1 MTTADTELRPG
12 SEAIVRPRFSW
23 DRIIQWSLVVLTIF
37 LVVFPAW
44 PIVYQSFLARPLYD
58 KERTFTL
65 ANYTKLLSTEK
76 FWHILWYTAAFAI
89 AATVLALALGILLAV
104 LINRTN
110 LPLRKLYSNLVTIPY
125 YVSPL
130 VLAFAWME
138 MYGPQGFGTILVR
151 TLKLPTWQLYS
162 FWGIVIVA
170 AMYYVPNTFLYATS
184 SLALSDPQLESA
196 ARIGGAT
203 PLQTILKV
211 TVPLL
216 RPAILYSAL
225 LTLVSALELLSIP
238 LVLGNGVGI
247 DTLSTYIYV
256 LGVVGVSKD
265 YGAIAVV
272 AIFVVLLVTVLVY
285 LQGRLTSLERRFV
298 TVGGK
303 ATRPKLLDL
312 GKMKGLVSVLVGIYI
327 LIGILLPLAC
337 IVLESFVPFL
347 SPFANPFKMLTL
359 ENYQGIFS
367 SPAYRQ
373 SVTNSILISVF
384 AGAIGILFMALA
396 AITAYRSTFKGRNV
410 VKYMALYPRAFPGI
424 IVGIGFLWAF
434 LLIPG
439 IGSLRNT
446 IIAMSIAFIMRYLP
460 LGFSAV
466 SPAVIQVSDELD
478 RAGRV
483 AGATWLGTIRHILL
497 PILRPALLSGYIVL
511 AISFLKEYAV
521 ALFLFSEGSR
531 VIGTTMIELWK
542 QGGAEPVAA
551 LSTIQMVI
559 TAFLIFGSTK
569 LLGVKLHE

>member
-1 MTTADTELRPG
+1 MASTQLPK
-12 SEAIVRPRFSW
+12 PRFSW
-23 DRIIQWSLVVLTIF
+23 DRVVQWSMVILIIA

-44 PIVYQSFLARPLYD
+44 PIIYQSFMSKPLYD
-58 KERTFTL
+58 KERAFTL
-65 ANYTKLLSTEK
+65 GNYTNILTDGK
-76 FWHILWYTAAFAI
+76 FWHILGYTAAFAV
-89 AATVLALALGILLAV
+89 ATMIFALIFGILLAV

-110 LPLRKLYSNLVTIPY
+110 MPLRKFYSNLVTIPY

-138 MYGPQGFGTILVR
+138 MYGPQGFGTIVIR
-151 TLKLPTWQLYS
+151 MLKLPTWQLYS
-162 FWGIVIVA
+162 FWGIVVVA
-170 AMYYVPNTFLYATS
+170 TMYYIPNTFLYATS
-184 SLALSDPQLESA
+184 SLALMDPQLESA

-203 PLQTILKV
+203 PFRTIINV
-211 TVPLL
+211 TIPLL

-238 LVLGNGVGI
+238 LVLGSSVGI
-247 DTLSTYIYV
+247 DTLSTYIYL
-256 LGVVGVSKD
+256 LGIIGVSKD

-272 AIFVVLLVTVLVY
+272 AIFIVLVVTALVY
-285 LQGRLTSLERRFV
+285 LQGKLTTMERRFV

-312 GKMKGLVSVLVGIYI
+312 GKIKVVVSWVVGLYI
-327 LIGILLPLAC
+327 LLGIVLPLSC

-359 ENYQGIFS
+359 KNYVDIFT
-367 SPAYRQ
+367 SPAFRQ
-373 SVTNSILISVF
+373 SVTNSVLISIF
-384 AGAIGILFMALA
+384 AGAVGILFMALA
-396 AITAYRSTFKGRNV
+396 AITAYRSFFKGRSI
-410 VKYMALYPRAFPGI
+410 VKYFSLYPRAFPGI

-439 IGSLRNT
+439 IGSIRNT

-466 SPAVIQVSDELD
+466 SPAVIQISDELD
-478 RAGRV
+478 RAARV
-483 AGATWLGTIRHILL
+483 GGATWLGTVRHILL
-497 PILRPALLSGYIVL
+497 PILRPALLSGYIIL

-551 LSTIQMVI
+551 LSTIQMII
-559 TAFLIFGSTK
+559 TAFLIIGSTK

>member
-1 MTTADTELRPG
+1 MTSTLIPK
-12 SEAIVRPRFSW
+12 PRFSW
-23 DRIIQWSLVVLTIF
+23 DRFIQWSMVIVTIL
-37 LVVFPAW
+37 LVVFPSW
-44 PIVYQSFLARPLYD
+44 PIIYQSFIAKPLYEKD
-58 KERTFTL
+58 RTFTL
-65 ANYTKLLSTEK
+65 NNYTHILSDEK
-76 FWHILWYTAAFAI
+76 FWRILGYTALFAI
-89 AATVLALALGILLAV
+89 AATLISLAIGILLAV

-110 LPLRKLYSNLVTIPY
+110 MPLRKLYSNFITIPY

-130 VLAFAWME
+130 VLAFAWVV
-138 MYGPQGFGTILVR
+138 MYGPQGFGTIVVR
-151 TLKLPTWQLYS
+151 MLNLPTWQLYS
-162 FWGIVIVA
+162 FWGIVIVS
-170 AMYYVPNTFLYATS
+170 AMYYIPNTFLYATS
-184 SLALSDPQLESA
+184 SLALADPQLESA

-203 PLQTILKV
+203 PFQTIVRV
-211 TVPLL
+211 TVPHL
-216 RPAILYSAL
+216 RPAILYSTL

-238 LVLGNGVGI
+238 LVLGSSVGI
-247 DTLSTYIYV
+247 DTLSTYIYI
-256 LGVVGVSKD
+256 LGIIGVSKD

-272 AIFVVLLVTVLVY
+272 AVLVVLLVTALVF
-285 LQGRLTSLERRFV
+285 LQGKLTAMERRFV

-312 GKMKGLVSVLVGIYI
+312 GPAKGFVSLLVGLYLLLGVI
-327 LIGILLPLAC
+327 LPLAC

-347 SPFANPFKMLTL
+347 SPYANPFKMLTL
-359 ENYQGIFS
+359 DNYRQIFS
-367 SPAYRQ
+367 FPAYSQ
-373 SVTNSILISVF
+373 SIVNSILISVF

-396 AITAYRSTFKGRNV
+396 AITAYRSFFKGRNV

-434 LLIPG
+434 LLIPS
-439 IGSLRNT
+439 IGSIRNT

-466 SPAVIQVSDELD
+466 SPAVMQVSDELD

-497 PILRPALLSGYIVL
+497 PILRPALLSGYIIL

-521 ALFLFSEGSR
+521 ALFLFSADSR
-531 VIGTTMIELWK
+531 VIGTTLIELWK
-542 QGGAEPVAA
+542 QGSVEPVAA

-559 TAFLIFGSTK
+559 TAFLIIGSTK

>member
-1 MTTADTELRPG
+1 MTSTLIPK
-12 SEAIVRPRFSW
+12 PRFSW
-23 DRIIQWSLVVLTIF
+23 DRFIQWSMVIVTIL
-37 LVVFPAW
+37 LVVFPSW
-44 PIVYQSFLARPLYD
+44 PIIYQSFIAKPLYEKD
-58 KERTFTL
+58 RTFTL
-65 ANYTKLLSTEK
+65 NNYTHILSDEK
-76 FWHILWYTAAFAI
+76 FWRILGYTALFAI
-89 AATVLALALGILLAV
+89 AATLISLAIGILLAV

-110 LPLRKLYSNLVTIPY
+110 MPLRKLYSNFITIPY

-130 VLAFAWME
+130 VLAFAWVV
-138 MYGPQGFGTILVR
+138 MYGPQGFGTIVVR
-151 TLKLPTWQLYS
+151 MLNLPTWQLYS
-162 FWGIVIVA
+162 FWGIVIVS
-170 AMYYVPNTFLYATS
+170 AMYYIPNTFLYATS
-184 SLALSDPQLESA
+184 SLALADPQLESA

-203 PLQTILKV
+203 PFQTIVRV

-216 RPAILYSAL
+216 RPAILYSTL

-238 LVLGNGVGI
+238 LVLGSSVGI
-247 DTLSTYIYV
+247 DTLSTYIYI
-256 LGVVGVSKD
+256 LGIIGVSKD

-272 AIFVVLLVTVLVY
+272 AVLVVLLVTALVF
-285 LQGRLTSLERRFV
+285 LQGKLTAMERRFV

-312 GKMKGLVSVLVGIYI
+312 GPAKGFVSLLVGLYLLLGVI
-327 LIGILLPLAC
+327 LPLAC

-359 ENYQGIFS
+359 DNYRQIFS
-367 SPAYRQ
+367 FPAYSQ
-373 SVTNSILISVF
+373 SIVNSILISVF

-396 AITAYRSTFKGRNV
+396 AITAYRSFFKGRNV

-434 LLIPG
+434 LLIPS
-439 IGSLRNT
+439 IGSIRNT

-466 SPAVIQVSDELD
+466 SPAVMQVSDELD

-497 PILRPALLSGYIVL
+497 PILRPALLSGYIIL

-521 ALFLFSEGSR
+521 ALFLFSADSR
-531 VIGTTMIELWK
+531 VIGTTLIELWK
-542 QGGAEPVAA
+542 QGSVEPVAA

-559 TAFLIFGSTK
+559 TAFLIIGSTK
-569 LLGVKLHE
+569 LLGVRLHE

>member
-1 MTTADTELRPG
+1 MTSTQLPK
-12 SEAIVRPRFSW
+12 PHFSW
-23 DRIIQWSLVVLTIF
+23 DRVVQWSMVIITIT

-44 PIVYQSFLARPLYD
+44 PIVYQSFLAKPLYD
-58 KERTFTL
+58 NERNFTFS
-65 ANYTKLLSTEK
+65 NYTKMLANDK
-76 FWHILWYTAAFAI
+76 FWHILGYTAAFAI
-89 AATVLALALGILLAV
+89 AATILALAIGILLAV

-110 LPLRKLYSNLVTIPY
+110 LPLRKFYSNLVTIPY

-162 FWGIVIVA
+162 FWGIVVVA
-170 AMYYVPNTFLYATS
+170 AMYYIPNTYLYATS

-203 PLQTILKV
+203 PFQTILRV

-216 RPAILYSAL
+216 RPAILFSAL

-247 DTLSTYIYV
+247 DTLSTYIYI

-272 AIFVVLLVTVLVY
+272 AIFIVILVTFLVY
-285 LQGRLTSLERRFV
+285 LQGKLTTLERRFV

-312 GKMKGLVSVLVGIYI
+312 GKMKGVVSAVVGLYI
-327 LIGILLPLAC
+327 LLGIVLPLAC

-347 SPFANPFKMLTL
+347 SPFANPLKMLTL

-373 SVTNSILISVF
+373 SVTNSIYISIF
-384 AGAIGILFMALA
+384 AAGIGILFMALA
-396 AITAYRSTFKGRNV
+396 SLTAYRSTFKGRNV

-434 LLIPG
+434 LLVPG
-439 IGSLRNT
+439 VGSLRNT
-446 IIAMSIAFIMRYLP
+446 LIAMSLAFIMRYLP

-466 SPAVIQVSDELD
+466 SPAVMQVSDELD
-478 RAGRV
+478 RAARV
-483 AGATWLGTIRHILL
+483 GGATWLGTVRHILL
-497 PILRPALLSGYIVL
+497 PILRPALLSGYIIL

-551 LSTIQMVI
+551 LSTIQMFI

>member
-1 MTTADTELRPG
+1 MASTQLPK
-12 SEAIVRPRFSW
+12 PRFSW
-23 DRIIQWSLVVLTIF
+23 DRVVQWSMVILTIA

-44 PIVYQSFLARPLYD
+44 PIVYQSFMSKPLYD
-58 KERTFTL
+58 KERAFTL
-65 ANYTKLLSTEK
+65 GNYTNILTDGK
-76 FWHILWYTAAFAI
+76 FWHILGYTAAFAV
-89 AATVLALALGILLAV
+89 ATTILGLIFGILLAV

-110 LPLRKLYSNLVTIPY
+110 MPLRRLYSNIVTIPY

-138 MYGPQGFGTILVR
+138 MYGPQGFGTIVVR
-151 TLKLPTWQLYS
+151 QLGIPTWQLYS
-162 FWGIVIVA
+162 FWGIVIVST
-170 AMYYVPNTFLYATS
+170 MYYIPNTFLYATS
-184 SLALSDPQLESA
+184 SLALMDPQLESA

-203 PLQTILKV
+203 PFQTIWRV

-238 LVLGNGVGI
+238 LVLGSSVGI
-247 DTLSTYIYV
+247 DTLSTYIYL
-256 LGVVGVSKD
+256 LGIIGVSKD

-272 AIFVVLLVTVLVY
+272 AIFIVLLVTVLVY
-285 LQGRLTSLERRFV
+285 VQGKLTTLERRFV

-312 GKMKGLVSVLVGIYI
+312 GKSKSLVSTLVALYI
-327 LIGILLPLAC
+327 LLGIILPLAC

-359 ENYQGIFS
+359 ENYHDIFT
-367 SPAYRQ
+367 SPAFRQ

-384 AGAIGILFMALA
+384 AGGIGIIFMALA
-396 AITAYRSTFKGRNV
+396 AITAYRSSFKGRNI

-439 IGSLRNT
+439 IGSIRNT

-478 RAGRV
+478 RAARV
-483 AGATWLGTIRHILL
+483 GGATWLGTVRHILL
-497 PILRPALLSGYIVL
+497 PILRPALLSGYIIL

-551 LSTIQMVI
+551 LSTIQMFI

>member
-1 MTTADTELRPG
+1 MTSTQVPK
-12 SEAIVRPRFSW
+12 PRFSW
-23 DRIIQWSLVVLTIF
+23 DRVVQWSMVILTIA

-44 PIVYQSFLARPLYD
+44 PIVYQSFMSKPLYD
-58 KERTFTL
+58 KERAFTL
-65 ANYTKLLSTEK
+65 GNYTNILTDGK
-76 FWHILWYTAAFAI
+76 FWHILGYTAAFAV
-89 AATVLALALGILLAV
+89 ATMIFALIFGVMLAV

-110 LPLRKLYSNLVTIPY
+110 MPLRKFYANLVTIPY

-138 MYGPQGFGTILVR
+138 MYGPQGFGTILIR

-162 FWGIVIVA
+162 FWGIVVVA
-170 AMYYVPNTFLYATS
+170 TMYYIPNTFLYATS
-184 SLALSDPQLESA
+184 SLALMDPQLESA

-203 PLQTILKV
+203 PFRTIV
-211 TVPLL
+211 NITIPLL

-238 LVLGNGVGI
+238 LVLGSSAGI
-247 DTLSTYIYV
+247 DTLSTYIYL
-256 LGVVGVSKD
+256 LGIIGVSKD

-272 AIFVVLLVTVLVY
+272 AIFIVLLVTILVFI
-285 LQGRLTSLERRFV
+285 QGKLTALERRFV

-312 GKMKGLVSVLVGIYI
+312 GKSKGLISGVIGLYI
-327 LIGILLPLAC
+327 LLGIILPLAC

-359 ENYQGIFS
+359 KNYHEIFT
-367 SPAYRQ
+367 SPAFRQ
-373 SVTNSILISVF
+373 SVTNSVLISVF
-384 AGAIGILFMALA
+384 AGAVGILFMALA
-396 AITAYRSTFKGRNV
+396 AITAYRSFFKGRTI
-410 VKYMALYPRAFPGI
+410 VKYFSLYPRAFPGI

-439 IGSLRNT
+439 IGSIRNT

-478 RAGRV
+478 RAARV
-483 AGATWLGTIRHILL
+483 GGATWLGTVRHILL
-497 PILRPALLSGYIVL
+497 PILRPALLSGYIIL

>member
-1 MTTADTELRPG
+1 MTSTPLPK
-12 SEAIVRPRFSW
+12 PRFSW
-23 DRIIQWSLVVLTIF
+23 DRVVQWSMVVLTVA

-44 PIVYQSFLARPLYD
+44 PIVYQSFMSKPLYD
-58 KERTFTL
+58 KERAFTL
-65 ANYTKLLSTEK
+65 GNYTNILTDGK
-76 FWHILWYTAAFAI
+76 FWHILAYTAAFAV
-89 AATVLALALGILLAV
+89 ATMILALVFGVFLAV

-110 LPLRKLYSNLVTIPY
+110 MPLRKFYSNLVTIPY

-138 MYGPQGFGTILVR
+138 MYGPQGFGTIVIR
-151 TLKLPTWQLYS
+151 NLKLPTWELYS
-162 FWGIVIVA
+162 FWGIVVVST
-170 AMYYVPNTFLYATS
+170 MYYIPNTFLYATS
-184 SLALSDPQLESA
+184 SLALMDPQLESA

-203 PLQTILKV
+203 PFRTIWNI
-211 TVPLL
+211 TIPLL

-238 LVLGNGVGI
+238 LVLGSSVGI
-247 DTLSTYIYV
+247 NTLSTYIYL
-256 LGVVGVSKD
+256 LGIIGVSKD

-272 AIFVVLLVTVLVY
+272 AIFVVLLVTILVFI
-285 LQGRLTSLERRFV
+285 QGKLTAMERRFV

-312 GKMKGLVSVLVGIYI
+312 GRSKGIASAVVGLYI
-327 LIGILLPLAC
+327 LLGIILPLAC

-359 ENYQGIFS
+359 KNYVGIFT
-367 SPAYRQ
+367 SPAFRQ
-373 SVTNSILISVF
+373 SVTNSVLISIL
-384 AGAIGILFMALA
+384 AGAVGILFMALA
-396 AITAYRSTFKGRNV
+396 AITAYRSSFKGRSL
-410 VKYMALYPRAFPGI
+410 VKYFSLYPRAFPGI

-439 IGSLRNT
+439 IGSIRNT
-446 IIAMSIAFIMRYLP
+446 ILAMSIAFIMRYLP

-466 SPAVIQVSDELD
+466 SPAVIQISDELD
-478 RAGRV
+478 RAARV
-483 AGATWLGTIRHILL
+483 GGATWLGTVRHILL
-497 PILRPALLSGYIVL
+497 PILRPALLSGYIIL

-551 LSTIQMVI
+551 LSAIQMVI

>member
-1 MTTADTELRPG
+1 MTSAQLPK
-12 SEAIVRPRFSW
+12 PRFSW
-23 DRIIQWSLVVLTIF
+23 DRVVQWSMVILTIA

-44 PIVYQSFLARPLYD
+44 PIVYQSFMSKPLYD
-58 KERTFTL
+58 KERAFTL
-65 ANYTKLLSTEK
+65 GNYTNILTDGK
-76 FWHILWYTAAFAI
+76 FWHILGYTAAFAI
-89 AATVLALALGILLAV
+89 ATTILGLIFGVFLAV

-110 LPLRKLYSNLVTIPY
+110 MPLRKFYSNLVTIPY

-138 MYGPQGFGTILVR
+138 MYGPQGFGTIVIR
-151 TLKLPTWQLYS
+151 MLKLPTWQLYS
-162 FWGIVIVA
+162 FWGIVVVA
-170 AMYYVPNTFLYATS
+170 TMYYIPNTFLYATS
-184 SLALSDPQLESA
+184 SLALMDPQLESA

-203 PLQTILKV
+203 PFRTIINV
-211 TVPLL
+211 TIPLL

-225 LTLVSALELLSIP
+225 MTLVSALELLSIP
-238 LVLGNGVGI
+238 LVLGSSVGI
-247 DTLSTYIYV
+247 DTLSTYIYL
-256 LGVVGVSKD
+256 LGIIGVSKD

-272 AIFVVLLVTVLVY
+272 AIFIVLLVTILVFV
-285 LQGRLTSLERRFV
+285 QGKLTSMERRFV

-312 GKMKGLVSVLVGIYI
+312 GKSKGIVSGVVGLYI
-327 LIGILLPLAC
+327 LLGIILPLAC

-359 ENYQGIFS
+359 KNYVDIFT
-367 SPAYRQ
+367 SPAFRQ
-373 SVTNSILISVF
+373 SVTNSVLISVF
-384 AGAIGILFMALA
+384 AGAVGIIFMALA
-396 AITAYRSTFKGRNV
+396 AITAYRSFFKGRSI
-410 VKYMALYPRAFPGI
+410 VKYFSLYPRAFPGI

-439 IGSLRNT
+439 IGSIRNT

-478 RAGRV
+478 RAARV
-483 AGATWLGTIRHILL
+483 GGATWLGTVRHILL
-497 PILRPALLSGYIVL
+497 PILRPALLSGYIIL